1 MTYEA
6 DLKQVCGCGQWV
18 QGASQNE
25 VIESTKSH
33 AKSAHGLDVVPDEL
47 VQKLMKAIR
56 QV

>member
-18 QGASQNE
+18 HGDSQNE
-25 VIESTKSH
+25 VVEGTKSH